1 MSLAAFVALLLLLRK
16 SRLSLGLPLA
26 YLFLLLLEHLP
37 GAWAQTVAGDLLPGH
52 YYTLIGMR
60 ITAVAVG
67 CFVVGVFLAIRERRT
82 EGPIAAGE
90 RGDFALFC
98 LVGGW
103 AFTFG
108 LSVLNPVASLGA
120 LVHEAGAIWM
130 LGALIGLRDGLARK
144 APTAIAFWVGALA
157 VYPVATLV
165 HAGFLSY
172 GAAAVIVVISS
183 LTVNTRRF
191 WRLAISAVVV
201 LVVGLST
208 FVTYFE
214 SRPEI
219 RQSVWGGAPLRDR
232 LSTITDAASRAHF
245 IDPGNLDD
253 LGALNGRLN
262 QNYFVGV
269 AADRLDNGVSD
280 YLHGKS
286 LRDGFEALV
295 PRAAW
300 ANKQVVAGSTHMV
313 ADATGL
319 NLDEQTSWG
328 VGNVMEFYIN
338 FGWAGIVVGFTLL
351 GFVIAWLDKR
361 AAKAEMQG
369 DFGGMVLF
377 FLPCVALIQPG
388 GSFVEMTSGA
398 AAALIAAIA
407 WRMAWFYWVGRRRVG
422 RPAAAHAIE
431 TR

>member
-1 MSLAAFVALLLLLRK
+1 
-16 SRLSLGLPLA
+16 
-26 YLFLLLLEHLP
+26 
-37 GAWAQTVAGDLLPGH
+37 
-52 YYTLIGMR
+52 
-60 ITAVAVG
+60 
-67 CFVVGVFLAIRERRT
+67 
-82 EGPIAAGE
+82 
-90 RGDFALFC
+90 
-98 LVGGW
+98 
-103 AFTFG
+103 
-108 LSVLNPVASLGA
+108 
-120 LVHEAGAIWM
+120 
-130 LGALIGLRDGLARK
+130 
-144 APTAIAFWVGALA
+144 
-157 VYPVATLV
+157 
-165 HAGFLSY
+165 
-172 GAAAVIVVISS
+172 
-183 LTVNTRRF
+183 
-191 WRLAISAVVV
+191 
-201 LVVGLST
+201 
-208 FVTYFE
+208 
-214 SRPEI
+214 
-219 RQSVWGGAPLRDR
+219 LRDR